1 MAAVSLALVAVIS
14 CEAESGGGAAG
25 AADDAATPVEVTS
38 SAGSS
43 SGGQSTL
50 TGDVATASPAG
61 IDEACVQ
68 RVLGRQAAGF
78 GDVTTSERDRILSE
92 CTGDNGG
99 RAGAGGV
106 GGTGNLRFGGGGLAA
121 LDPACVQGIVGGV
134 EVDFTQMTQ
143 EQRQSVFQECG
154 SADGGADGFGGGFF
168 GQDGDGGFGG
178 GFSRPDGDGGFR
190 GGFFGQDGLTGQL
203 PECATEALGPDSG
216 DRTGL
221 TPEDIQAITEA
232 CGDLF
237 GGFGG
242 FDGSGGF
249 RGGFFGQDDAN

>member
-1 MAAVSLALVAVIS
+1 MKVRLWLMAAVSLALVAVIS

-43 SGGQSTL
+43 ADGQSTL
-50 TGDVATASPAG
+50 AGDVTEASPAG

-99 RAGAGGV
+99 RSGPGGV
-106 GGTGNLRFGGGGLAA
+106 GGTGNFRFGGGGLAA

-154 SADGGADGFGGGFF
+154 SADGGVDGFGGGFF
-168 GQDGDGGFGG
+168 GQ
-178 GFSRPDGDGGFR
+178 DGDGGFR

-242 FDGSGGF
+242 VDGSGGF